1 LGVVSELPE
10 SELFEDDSEVFA
22 FGFDELPEEL
32 DPEE

>member
-1 LGVVSELPE
+1 LGVVSEAPE
-10 SELFEDDSEVFA
+10 SELVEDDSEDLA